1 VPPVDTAEFRSELT
15 RLIKT
20 HWNSPSIITWVIFN
34 EAQAQH
40 NTAGLVSM
48 VHKLDPSRLI
58 NQASGGNHFG
68 VGDFLDIHSY
78 PPPAVPF
85 SKTQVLACGEYGGI
99 GFIIPDHTWKVG
111 DTYIM
116 INNKNDY
123 TDLYNKFADDLTL
136 YKTNMGLSAAVYTEI
151 TDVEV
156 ELNGLLTYDRE
167 VVKGDIDKIYA
178 ANYKVIH
185 DNLYIKEVL
194 PSSQKQAREWKYTT
208 DEPQGEWFKSAFNDA
223 SWKTGPAGFGS
234 KGTPGGNI
242 KTNWTTDNIWMR
254 QEFTL
259 GNLTAEQKD
268 KLVLYIHH
276 DEDCE
281 VYINGVKAAAISG
294 YSSAYTVV
302 PMNAEGKAA
311 IKTNGKNIIAIHC
324 KQTVGGQYIDAGLSI
339 LSKTK
344 L

>member
-1 VPPVDTAEFRSELT
+1 
-15 RLIKT
+15 
-20 HWNSPSIITWVIFN
+20 
-34 EAQAQH
+34 
-40 NTAGLVSM
+40 M

-123 TDLYNKFADDLTL
+123 TDLYSKFADDLTL